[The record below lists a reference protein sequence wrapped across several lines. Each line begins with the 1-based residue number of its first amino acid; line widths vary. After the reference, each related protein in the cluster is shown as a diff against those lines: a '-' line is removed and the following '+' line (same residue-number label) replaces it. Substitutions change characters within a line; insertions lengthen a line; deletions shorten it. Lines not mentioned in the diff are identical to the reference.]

1 MGNLMLLASNFDAK
15 TFYDVMMWIMMGLM
29 VLLSIGMIV
38 VVLLQQG
45 TNSNLGAITGGGDSF
60 FGKNKARTLDH
71 KLKIVTV
78 SFASGLMVCSI
89 LFFVFY
95 ILQQNIG

>member
-1 MGNLMLLASNFDAK
+1 MFNLMLLASNFDAA
-15 TFYDVMMWIMMGLM
+15 TFYSVMMWIMMGLM
-29 VLLSIGMIV
+29 VVLAIGMII
-38 VVLLQQG
+38 VVLMQQG
-45 TNSNLGAITGGGDSF
+45 TNNNLGAITGGGDSF

-95 ILQQNIG
+95 ILQQNL